1 VVVYKVL
8 YSKIALKDAKKLT
21 KSNLHL
27 KAQALIEIIKINPY
41 QNPPPYEKLIGNL
54 DGATSRRI
62 NVQHRLVYQVHQSDK
77 VIRILR
83 MWSHYGD

>member
-1 VVVYKVL
+1 MYKVL

-27 KAQALIEIIKINPY
+27 KAQALIKIIEKNPF

-54 DGATSRRI
+54 DGAISRRI
-62 NVQHRLVYQVHQSDK
+62 NVQHRLVYQIRQSDK

>member
-1 VVVYKVL
+1 MVVYKVL

-27 KAQALIEIIKINPY
+27 KAQALIKIIEKNPF

-54 DGATSRRI
+54 DGAISRRI
-62 NVQHRLVYQVHQSDK
+62 NVQHRLVYQIRQSDK